1 MRGGDAKPR
10 RAAQLMTTAGGHPWS
25 AQAEP
30 ARVPREAQ
38 YPKSERKR
46 SFRSGR
52 PASVYLGM

>member
-38 YPKSERKR
+38 YPSPSESEAFARAGPLA
-46 SFRSGR
+46 FI
-52 PASVYLGM
+52 